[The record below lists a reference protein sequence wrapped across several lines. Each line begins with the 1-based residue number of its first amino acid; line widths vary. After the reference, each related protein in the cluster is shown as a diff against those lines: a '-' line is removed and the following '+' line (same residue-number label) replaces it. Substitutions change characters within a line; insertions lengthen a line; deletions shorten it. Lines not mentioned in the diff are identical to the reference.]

1 MFEHGEEIVSVTM
14 SMDKLQ
20 GLVKAGLLNPG
31 NHIISAVRIHGESFD
46 SPEYLNA
53 KREYAKAKSKLEEI
67 TFNLRH
73 NGR

>member
-1 MFEHGEEIVSVTM
+1 MFEAGQEIVTVTM

-20 GLVKAGLLNPG
+20 GLVKAGLLNSG
-31 NHIISAVRIHGESFD
+31 NHIVSAVRIHGESFD
-46 SPEYLNA
+46 SPEYIDA
-53 KREYAKAKSKLEEI
+53 KKEYAKAKRRLEEI

>member
-1 MFEHGEEIVSVTM
+1 MFENGEEIVSVTM
-14 SMDKLQ
+14 STEKLQ
-20 GLVKAGLLNPG
+20 GLVKAGLLNSG

-46 SPEYLNA
+46 SPEYVLA

>member
-1 MFEHGEEIVSVTM
+1 MFEAGQEIVTVTM

-20 GLVKAGLLNPG
+20 GLVKAGLLNSG
-31 NHIISAVRIHGESFD
+31 NHIISAVRINGESFD
-46 SPEYLNA
+46 SPEYIDA
-53 KREYAKAKSKLEEI
+53 KKEYAKAKRRLEEI

>member
-1 MFEHGEEIVSVTM
+1 MFEAGQEIVTVTM

-20 GLVKAGLLNPG
+20 GLVKAGLLNSG
-31 NHIISAVRIHGESFD
+31 NHIVSAVRIHGESFD
-46 SPEYLNA
+46 SPEYIDA
-53 KREYAKAKSKLEEI
+53 KKEYAKAKIRLEEI

>member
-1 MFEHGEEIVSVTM
+1 MFEAGQEIVTVTM

-46 SPEYLNA
+46 SPEYIDA
-53 KREYAKAKSKLEEI
+53 KKEYAKAKRRLEEI